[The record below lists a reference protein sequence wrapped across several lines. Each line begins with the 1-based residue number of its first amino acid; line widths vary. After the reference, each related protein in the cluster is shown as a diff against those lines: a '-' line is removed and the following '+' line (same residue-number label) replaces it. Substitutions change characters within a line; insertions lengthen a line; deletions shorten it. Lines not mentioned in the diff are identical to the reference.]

1 MVGSAALEAVVR
13 QNIMV
18 MRVCDGGGHSSPSM
32 RDIREG
38 KSGENMPLKA
48 LTHVTYRLC
57 VRVCFHLFRINAS
70 VEWLSHTVGLYLT
83 S

>member
-32 RDIREG
+32 KDIREG

-57 VRVCFHLFRINAS
+57 VIVCFHLFRLKGS
-70 VEWLSHTVGLYLT
+70 VECLSHMVGLYLT